1 MEFEPCETPL
11 LDEICSK
18 FRYLAFLEGRKNHI
32 NEFDQKIDNKK
43 KQYMTFMLSMT
54 TIVPSIVFGFLLFGI
69 GINFPNTPEF
79 LFNILAI
86 LFFVPFIVT
95 FIFFCQFVSYN
106 SNKGHLKYKGFP
118 DYSNSFYSKL
128 FGLQKRWEAKLKN
141 DQELKYLVDERQCLD
156 YMLYTE
162 EVVNKIYD
170 NGEIHKNYAS
180 VYTLTWLYIYL
191 TTGRASSAKEAIN
204 LFESEEQQARAN
216 GMKSRNYKNWQSV
229 QETMKKTL
237 TMYDEMY
244 L

>member
-1 MEFEPCETPL
+1 MEFQPCETPL

-18 FRYLAFLEGRKNHI
+18 FKYLAFLENRNKHIRKC
-32 NEFDQKIDNKK
+32 DQKIAAKR
-43 KQYMTFMLSMT
+43 KQYMLLMLFMT
-54 TIVPSIVFGFLLFGI
+54 TIVPTIVFGFLIFWI
-69 GINFPNTPEF
+69 GINFPNTSEL

-86 LFFVPFIVT
+86 LFFIPFIVI

-118 DYSNSFYSKL
+118 DYSKSFYSKL
-128 FGLQKRWEAKLKN
+128 LGLQKRWDKRLQTNDELKN
-141 DQELKYLVDERQCLD
+141 ILDDRQYID

-180 VYTLTWLYIYL
+180 TYTLTWLYIYL

-204 LFESEEQQARAN
+204 LFESEEQQAFAN

-229 QETMKKTL
+229 QETMKKTI
-237 TMYDEMY
+237 TMYDEMC